1 MHRLPNESSAG
12 SPRRVAVIIASAA
25 VVVLASQASAAS
37 APGVRIA
44 TGETRRSAAALTLAP
59 SAPPNDSADVAAVV
73 TRFHAALAAG
83 DSAAALALLADD
95 VVVLESG
102 GVETRDDYRAHHLP
116 ADIEFARALP
126 SQRGPVRV
134 QVRGDVAW
142 VSGTSVTQGDFRGRQ
157 VNSAGAELMVLSREG
172 GTWKIRAI
180 HWSSRTRR
188 QPPG

>member
-1 MHRLPNESSAG
+1 MDRVPNESSG
-12 SPRRVAVIIASAA
+12 RSRRRGAVIVACTA
-25 VVVLASQASAAS
+25 VVVLAANAGAAF
-37 APGVRIA
+37 AAGFRHA
-44 TGETRRSAAALTLAP
+44 AGGTRASAAALTIAP
-59 SAPPNDSADVAAVV
+59 STAPNDSADIAAVV
-73 TRFHAALAAG
+73 ARFHAALAAG

-116 ADIEFARALP
+116 ADIEFARAVP
-126 SQRGPVRV
+126 SQRAPIRV

-172 GTWKIRAI
+172 GSWKIPAI

-188 QPPG
+188 QPTG